1 MMSKLDALRAELGQ
15 SSVRAMSLRYWP
27 EGPKLTEC
35 EHLIAS
41 TVSLLEL
48 WPAKVWIYKEQFG
61 SHTSKR
67 WRASDDVKLAEF
79 ESIVGI
85 TGDSG
90 KPLSKANLR
99 SRLGLFSIRTPED
112 IHGGKVY
119 FEHALD
125 FLTIDL
131 GLKVIS
137 TWLTVI
143 TPRFGFSN
151 IGTKDSAIPFHAGQP
166 TRSDDEVYLKRIR
179 AHEVVRHCEPYEDG
193 YLGKRLLDV
202 FELNILSPAHLSSR
216 VFGTSLEDWIGSG
229 SRGTLTQLK
238 KDVCA
243 WIVPNNIRPDVRQNL
258 LKGGY
263 LIVPV

>member
-1 MMSKLDALRAELGQ
+1 
-15 SSVRAMSLRYWP
+15 MSLHYWP
-27 EGPKLTEC
+27 EEPRLTEC
-35 EHLIAS
+35 ENLIAS
-41 TVSLLEL
+41 TMSLLEL
-48 WPAKVWIYKEQFG
+48 WPAKAWIFKELLG
-61 SHTSKR
+61 SHISKR

-79 ESIVGI
+79 EPIVCI
-85 TGDSG
+85 SADSG

-99 SRLGLFSIRTPED
+99 SRLGLFSIRANED
-112 IHGGKVY
+112 NHAGDMY

-125 FLTIDL
+125 FLTIEL

-137 TWLTVI
+137 IWLAVI

-151 IGTKDSAIPFHAGQP
+151 IGKKSSVMLLHGGQP
-166 TRSDDEVYLKRIR
+166 TSSDDEVYLKRIR
-179 AHEVVRHCEPYEDG
+179 AHEAVRHCEPHEDG

-216 VFGTSLEDWIGSG
+216 IFGRSLEDWIGSG
-229 SRGTLTQLK
+229 NRGTLTQLK

-243 WIVPNNIRPDVRQNL
+243 WIVPDNIRPNVRQNL